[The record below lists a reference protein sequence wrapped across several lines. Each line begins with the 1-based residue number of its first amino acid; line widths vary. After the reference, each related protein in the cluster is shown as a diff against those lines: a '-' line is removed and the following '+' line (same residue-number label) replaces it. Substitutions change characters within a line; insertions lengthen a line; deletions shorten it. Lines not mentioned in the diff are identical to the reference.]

1 MRILANS
8 LMALGAAT
16 TAVGSQKGLGAQ
28 LSNQGTNLVQRY
40 ANEPMLMGREAVM
53 PAAMEQG
60 NGFGIIAFG
69 MLMMLLGFG
78 LHSLIVLRNQEV
90 ERTVPV
96 KQKKKSPRSS
106 RRQMEVIWIE
116 RTIRF

>member
-1 MRILANS
+1 
-8 LMALGAAT
+8 
-16 TAVGSQKGLGAQ
+16 
-28 LSNQGTNLVQRY
+28 
-40 ANEPMLMGREAVM
+40 MLMGREAVM